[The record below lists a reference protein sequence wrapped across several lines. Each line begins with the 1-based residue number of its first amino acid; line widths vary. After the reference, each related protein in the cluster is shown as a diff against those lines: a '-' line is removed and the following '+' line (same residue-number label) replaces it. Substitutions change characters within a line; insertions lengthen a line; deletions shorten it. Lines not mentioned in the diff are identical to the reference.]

1 MAETTPPTVVDA
13 EQAIRAI
20 AAKPPEQALVELT
33 AVANRAVIELHKIA
47 RAQATQQRGQPD
59 WGKWARLANAVRSGV
74 LQMAAI
80 RDSIKGLPP
89 TASGSTAPPA
99 DTERAEPSEPS

>member
-1 MAETTPPTVVDA
+1 MTENASQASEDA
-13 EQAIRAI
+13 ENAIRAI
-20 AAKPPEQALVELT
+20 AAQPPQQALVELT

-47 RAQATQQRGQPD
+47 RAQATQHRGQAD

-80 RDSIKGLPP
+80 RDSIKGIRPVAEAP
-89 TASGSTAPPA
+89 AQSEADHQTAEQS
-99 DTERAEPSEPS
+99 